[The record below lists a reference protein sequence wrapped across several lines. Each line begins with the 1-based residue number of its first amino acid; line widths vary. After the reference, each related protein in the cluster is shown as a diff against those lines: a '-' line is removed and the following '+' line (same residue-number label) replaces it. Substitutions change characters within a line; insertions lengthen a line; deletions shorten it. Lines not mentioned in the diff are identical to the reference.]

1 MEAAEMFKH
10 KIPNAF
16 EKLRRQYEDDGTDYY
31 CEAREYYSTASII
44 FDVDG
49 DPVTVAGQPPRYTLN
64 AAVNQS
70 AQLFAY
76 KVGDQMQIAN
86 VRTGAAAG
94 TRVATKADTNLLEA
108 SKTNN
113 EDFAASAMGLQA
125 RGIRLEFEEGL
136 NYPVVLTAAFN
147 QVIQEGT
154 QFLQDPGAHVMPPEI
169 DSPLILEDRML
180 RAITKSVNFRERWDN
195 RAEDDIAL
203 GRGLGPLGAE
213 SYLKAMGEPTTGN
226 AKRLDPGILWRRP
239 NQDTDTK
246 FNIEAFLHDPIWML
260 VTWPQE
266 LVAAGQAFGTLTR
279 VHFDYQVILVG
290 HAFYYPSGN
299 A

>member
-1 MEAAEMFKH
+1 MEAEMFKH
-10 KIPNAF
+10 KIPHAF
-16 EKLRRQYEDDGTDYY
+16 EKLRQQYEADQKEYY

-64 AAVNQS
+64 AVVNQQ

-86 VRTGAAAG
+86 VRTQNGAG

-113 EDFAASAMGLQA
+113 EDFAASAIGLQA
-125 RGIRLEFEEGL
+125 RGIRLEFSQGA
-136 NYPVVLTAAFN
+136 NYPAALSAAFTA
-147 QVIQEGT
+147 VIQGGT
-154 QFLQDPGAHVMPPEI
+154 QFLQDPGAHIMPPEV

-180 RAITKSVNFRERWDN
+180 RAIGKSVNFRERWDN

-213 SYLKAMGEPTTGN
+213 SFLKAMGEPSTSN

-246 FNIEAFLHDPIWML
+246 FNIEATLHDPIWME

-266 LVAAGQAFGTLTR
+266 LVAAGQAFGTLLR
-279 VHFDYQVILVG
+279 IHMDYQVVLVG